1 MDAAQPHSGFPGYD
15 GVGGESRSLQ
25 ERLDYLAL
33 SADDQAR
40 LRGLAPQFARFSAEL
55 VEAFYSHLFAFPS
68 ATRFLGDSA
77 VVERLKL
84 LQERHFLS
92 LVEANW
98 DDKYVERRRQVGHSH
113 ADVGVDPELFLGAYS
128 RYVQE
133 SFCRYFT
140 ADERSMSPDL
150 EAMLS
155 LLKVVFL
162 DVGITLEAYFSQ
174 ATGAL
179 RRALDMYWKANV
191 ELRQFA
197 HLASHDL
204 KTPLATVANFCE
216 EALDEF
222 GGQMPVGA
230 RQLIE
235 SARQRTFRMSKMI
248 DELLSVATSFDLA
261 TQLAA
266 VSSQEALDDAVERLR
281 PLIQEKRIRLV
292 VPNTLPSVWGD
303 AVRLRESFYNLL
315 SNAVK
320 FSPAESGVVVVTARL
335 SGEVVE
341 FTFVDNGPGIPT
353 DDRTAIFAPFRRS
366 SRTREQAGSG
376 LGLYFAKTM
385 IEYQGGQ
392 ITVESE
398 VGRGSR
404 FHVTL
409 RRVPSS
415 TASNSPTGDN

>member
-1 MDAAQPHSGFPGYD
+1 MDAGQPHSGSPGYD
-15 GVGGESRSLQ
+15 GVGGESRSLD

-33 SADDQAR
+33 SPQDQIR
-40 LRGLAPQFARFSAEL
+40 LRFLAPQFACFSAEL
-55 VEAFYSHLFAFPS
+55 VEAFYSHLFASPS
-68 ATRFLGDSA
+68 AARFLRDPA
-77 VVERLKL
+77 VVDRLKL

-92 LVEANW
+92 LLEANW

-133 SFCRYFT
+133 SFRRYFA
-140 ADERSMSPDL
+140 ADGRIMSSDL

-204 KTPLATVANFCE
+204 KTPLATVANFCD

-222 GGQMPVGA
+222 GGQMPVEA

-261 TQLAA
+261 SQLAA
-266 VSSQEALDDAVERLR
+266 VSSQEALEDAVERLT
-281 PLIQEKRIRLV
+281 PLIREKRIRLV
-292 VPNTLPSVWGD
+292 IPNPLPKVWGD

-320 FSPAESGVVVVTARL
+320 FSPAESGVVTVTARL
-335 SGEVVE
+335 GDEVVE
-341 FTFVDNGPGIPT
+341 FTFADNGPGIPT

-366 SRTREQAGSG
+366 SRTREPAGSG
-376 LGLYFAKTM
+376 LGLYFAKAM

-409 RRVPSS
+409 RQVPSS
-415 TASNSPTGDN
+415 KMGDSPAGSD